1 MPQNTQL
8 NWQEERVNKKQKKKK
23 KLEIEEWLMKPNK
36 PSSFLAATYFTTGS
50 SWSRFESLLSHIF
63 EKPHHRFMRGEY
75 LLHHKLLK

>member
-23 KLEIEEWLMKPNK
+23 KLEIEEWLVKPNN

-50 SWSRFESLLSHIF
+50 SWSGF
-63 EKPHHRFMRGEY
+63 
-75 LLHHKLLK
+75 